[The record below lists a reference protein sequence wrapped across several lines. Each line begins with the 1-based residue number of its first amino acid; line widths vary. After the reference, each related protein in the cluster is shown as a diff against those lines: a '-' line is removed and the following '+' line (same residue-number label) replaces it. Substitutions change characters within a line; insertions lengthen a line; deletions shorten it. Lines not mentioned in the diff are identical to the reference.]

1 MNLTGHNLALLASLS
16 TLLDERNVTR
26 AAERLSISQPAL
38 SAQLARLRDLFGD
51 PLLTPAL
58 SGKGMVLTPR
68 GEHLQQPLR
77 QALQVLEDVI
87 NHTPL
92 FDPFS
97 AQRVFSLAAND
108 NASAIMAPRLIALTR
123 AMGIQGIRFAFRG
136 IDKNKLPEQ
145 MESGDIDLALT
156 GKDAVDKASQL
167 LLLEEEF
174 RLGQRI
180 GHPRGTGPVTLA
192 AYTQLEH
199 VLVSGDGGGFY
210 GFMDEALARKGL
222 ARRVGVSVQYYSL
235 VPLILQTTDLVCT
248 LPAQFLER
256 YAGTLQSSALPLE
269 VQRYNLYAAW
279 HSRFDQDPAH
289 AWLRS
294 MLSQCAAA

>member
-26 AAERLSISQPAL
+26 AAERLAISQPAL
-38 SAQLARLRDLFGD
+38 SAQLARLRQLFGD

-77 QALQVLEDVI
+77 LALQLLEDVI
-87 NHTPL
+87 NNTPA
-92 FDPFS
+92 FDPLT
-97 AQRVFSLAAND
+97 AQRTFTLAAND
-108 NASAIMAPRLIALTR
+108 NASAIMAPRLVQLTR
-123 AMGIQGIRFAFRG
+123 AAGINGIRFAFRVL
-136 IDKNKLPEQ
+136 DKNKLPEQ
-145 MESGDIDLALT
+145 LESGEIDVALT
-156 GKDAVDKASQL
+156 SKDAVAKASQQ

-180 GHPRGTGPVTLA
+180 GHPRGKVPVALEE
-192 AYTQLEH
+192 YVQLEH
-199 VLVSGDGGGFY
+199 VLVSGEGGGFH

-222 ARRVGVSVQYYSL
+222 TREVGVSVQYYSL
-235 VPLILQTTDLVCT
+235 VPLILQSTDLVCT

-256 YAGTLQSSALPLE
+256 YTSTLESFALPLD
-269 VQRYNLYAAW
+269 VQRYNLYATW
-279 HSRFDQDPAH
+279 HSRFDNDPAH
-289 AWLRS
+289 AWLRG
-294 MLSQCAAA
+294 MLDQCAAG